1 MAFVLLKDEDGQ
13 DFICNTANIASI
25 TADAADVFIT
35 VQKGATVTTNRPYES
50 TLQHKFRLSAER
62 STPEKAALQLA
73 DDIAKADHDGKN
85 LDLRHRSPPPVV
97 KPPYDP
103 YAGW

>member
-35 VQKGATVTTNRPYES
+35 VQKGATVTTRGLASS
-50 TLQHKFRLSAER
+50 TASSA
-62 STPEKAALQLA
+62 
-73 DDIAKADHDGKN
+73 
-85 LDLRHRSPPPVV
+85 
-97 KPPYDP
+97 
-103 YAGW
+103 